1 MPETV
6 SSAVAAPVWIWVL
19 LLAAGAVASV
29 PDVREHRIPNWLTLP
44 LLAAGLLYMG
54 VVGGWAGLGD
64 ALAGAAVASSVFVV
78 GYLFAGGG
86 AGDAKLMMAL
96 GAWLGWEIS
105 TVLLVCVLVTGMA
118 GIMIGMCFRG
128 GVRGA
133 LATVFNAIGGGL
145 GRLLHL
151 GRSSGADP
159 ASAAVSGGPTG
170 RKDGFRRRQQEWFP
184 YAPAILAGTAVAW
197 WYVELFGDLP

>member
-1 MPETV
+1 MPESV
-6 SSAVAAPVWIWVL
+6 SSAIAAPVWIWVL
-19 LLAAGAVASV
+19 LLLAGAVASV

-54 VVGGWAGLGD
+54 IMGGGAGLGD
-64 ALAGAAVASSVFVV
+64 AVAGAAVASSVFVV

-96 GAWLGWEIS
+96 GAWLGWEVS
-105 TVLLVCVLVTGMA
+105 TVLLVCVLITGMA

-133 LATVFNAIGGGL
+133 LATFFDAIGGGL
-145 GRLLHL
+145 GRLLHR
-151 GRSSGADP
+151 GGP
-159 ASAAVSGGPTG
+159 AATDAAKSAVSRGSAD
-170 RKDGFRRRQQEWFP
+170 RRDGFRRRQREWFP

-197 WYVELFGDLP
+197 WYVELFGELP